1 MKTTSRIPLRRSLAS
16 VVAAALLVAVLAQS
30 LVSPAPAQ
38 ARTAIWSGTLTVGDV
53 LQNILGYSSERGDG
67 TLDDTTFFYGD
78 ANHTIVAIT
87 DERAGLNDIPT
98 LRFSLADAGLGDV
111 SGLALHV
118 GGKSFDFSD
127 ATFES
132 TFFTY
137 TWTDPGLNWSD
148 GDTVFLEIIEAGVG
162 PELRLVYNPK
172 DNGDGTV
179 SILYEQVQGFT
190 TGPNPYGYE
199 LSNVRIA
206 FHAQGL
212 PSTYQPQHMEVRIR
226 ADNGGVP
233 GTAIHTMTNPS
244 SLSPNFE
251 TFDAPAEARLDPDTT
266 YFVSVRYGTNNV
278 RVQSTTLDTE
288 YASGSG
294 WTIANHALHYV
305 GIEQTW
311 NPVSGSKAILLQIS
325 GRALLPP
332 PLPPEG
338 AI

>member
-1 MKTTSRIPLRRSLAS
+1 M
-16 VVAAALLVAVLAQS
+16 
-30 LVSPAPAQ
+30 
-38 ARTAIWSGTLTVGDV
+38 
-53 LQNILGYSSERGDG
+53 
-67 TLDDTTFFYGD
+67 
-78 ANHTIVAIT
+78 
-87 DERAGLNDIPT
+87 
-98 LRFSLADAGLGDV
+98 
-111 SGLALHV
+111 
-118 GGKSFDFSD
+118 
-127 ATFES
+127 
-132 TFFTY
+132 
-137 TWTDPGLNWSD
+137 
-148 GDTVFLEIIEAGVG
+148 
-162 PELRLVYNPK
+162 
-172 DNGDGTV
+172 
-179 SILYEQVQGFT
+179 
-190 TGPNPYGYE
+190 
-199 LSNVRIA
+199 SNVQIA

-294 WTIANHALHYV
+294 WTIANHALNYA
-305 GIEQTW
+305 GITQTW
-311 NPVSGSKAILLQIS
+311 TPVSGSKAILLQIV

-338 AI
+338 AIWSGTMTVGVTSDNVRIRAGGRCRLP